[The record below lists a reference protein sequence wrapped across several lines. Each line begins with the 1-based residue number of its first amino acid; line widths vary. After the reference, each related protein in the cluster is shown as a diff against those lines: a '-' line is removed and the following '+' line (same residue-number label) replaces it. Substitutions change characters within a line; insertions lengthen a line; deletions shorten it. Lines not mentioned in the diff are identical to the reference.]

1 MDNIDLIERIK
12 SLCTQKKISVNQAL
26 SESGA
31 GKSFITNL
39 RRGSEPS
46 AVKLNSLASYLG
58 VSIDYLLGNADEPQ
72 QKTASPRESLEE
84 AVKRVG
90 MEIPSMIPILGT
102 IHAGTSIFC
111 EENFDG
117 YIPSM
122 QKHAE
127 DYFALRII
135 GDCMSGAGIKP
146 GSIVTFRKQ
155 PFAENGDIVA
165 VLDDNGE
172 VFCRR
177 FSLKSGKVILSP
189 ENPDYDPIIMSA
201 REFDVDSGRARI
213 LGVATE
219 VTIKL

>member
-1 MDNIDLIERIK
+1 MTCVERIEQLLK
-12 SLCTQKKISVNQAL
+12 EKKISRNKL
-26 SESGA
+26 STDIGIGNSTFYNWQ
-31 GKSFITNL
+31 K
-39 RRGSEPS
+39 RGSTPKGEILQKI
-46 AVKLNSLASYLG
+46 AQYLDTTT
-58 VSIDYLLGNADEPQ
+58 DYLLGNEDNSQ
-72 QKTASPRESLEE
+72 QKAASPRETLEE

-90 MEIPSMIPILGT
+90 MEVPSMIPILGT

-122 QKHAE
+122 QKNPE
-127 DYFALRII
+127 SYFALRII
-135 GDCMSGAGIKP
+135 GDCMTGAGIKD

-177 FSLKSGKVILSP
+177 FSLRGSEVILSP
-189 ENPDYDPIIMSA
+189 ENLNYEPVIMSA
-201 REFDVDSGRARI
+201 QEFDVDSGRARI
-213 LGVATE
+213 LGVAVE

>member
-1 MDNIDLIERIK
+1 MSNQIIVEKIRERCQ
-12 SLCTQKKISVNQAL
+12 LLGISVNKAL
-26 SESGA
+26 TESGA
-31 GKSFITNL
+31 GRSFVTHL

-46 AVKLNSLASYLG
+46 AIKLNALADYLK
-58 VSIDYLLGNADEPQ
+58 VSTDYLLGNDDNPQ
-72 QKTASPRESLEE
+72 PKTASPRETLEE
-84 AVKRVG
+84 AVKRVA
-90 MEIPSMIPILGT
+90 MEVPSMIPILGT

-127 DYFALRII
+127 DYFALRIV
-135 GDCMSGAGIKP
+135 GDCMTGAGIKD

-165 VLDDNGE
+165 VLDENGE

-189 ENPDYDPIIMSA
+189 ENPDYEPIIMSA

>member
-1 MDNIDLIERIK
+1 MNCIQRIEQLLKEKGISRNKMSEDIGIGN
-12 SLCTQKKISVNQAL
+12 STFYTWQK
-26 SESGA
+26 
-31 GKSFITNL
+31 
-39 RRGSEPS
+39 RGSTPKGEILQKI
-46 AVKLNSLASYLG
+46 AQYLDTTT
-58 VSIDYLLGNADEPQ
+58 DYLLGNEDNSQ
-72 QKTASPRESLEE
+72 QKTASPRETLEE

-90 MEIPSMIPILGT
+90 MEVPSMIPILGT

-122 QKHAE
+122 QKNPE
-127 DYFALRII
+127 SYFALRII
-135 GDCMSGAGIKP
+135 GDCMIGAGIKD

-177 FSLKSGKVILSP
+177 FSLRGSEVILSP
-189 ENPDYDPIIMSA
+189 ENLNYEPVIMSA
-201 REFDVDSGRARI
+201 QEFDVDSGRARI
-213 LGVATE
+213 LGVAVE

>member
-1 MDNIDLIERIK
+1 MNPQILIERIQEECK
-12 SLCTQKKISVNQAL
+12 RKNISVNKAL
-26 SESGA
+26 VESGA
-31 GKSFITNL
+31 GKNL
-39 RRGSEPS
+39 LYHLKSGSEPS
-46 AVKLNSLASYLG
+46 ISKINALASYLN
-58 VSIDYLLGNADEPQ
+58 VSADYLLGNDEEPQ

-84 AVKRVG
+84 TVKRVG

-122 QKHAE
+122 KKHAE
-127 DYFALRII
+127 NYFALRII
-135 GDCMSGAGIKP
+135 GDCMTGAGIKD

-155 PFAENGDIVA
+155 PFAETGDIVA

-177 FSLKSGKVILSP
+177 FALKSGKVILSP
-189 ENPDYDPIIMSA
+189 ENPDYDPIVMSA

>member
-1 MDNIDLIERIK
+1 MSCIQRIEQLLKEKGISRNKMSEDIGIGN
-12 SLCTQKKISVNQAL
+12 STFYTWQK
-26 SESGA
+26 
-31 GKSFITNL
+31 
-39 RRGSEPS
+39 RGSVPKGEILQKI
-46 AVKLNSLASYLG
+46 AQYLDTTT
-58 VSIDYLLGNADEPQ
+58 DYLLGNEEELQ
-72 QKTASPRESLEE
+72 QKTASPKETLEE

-122 QKHAE
+122 KKHAE
-127 DYFALRII
+127 DYFALRIV
-135 GDCMSGAGIKP
+135 GDCMTGAGIKP
-146 GSIVTFRKQ
+146 GAIVTFRKQ

-177 FSLKSGKVILSP
+177 FSLKSGKVTLSP
-189 ENPDYDPIIMSA
+189 ENPDYEPIIMSA

>member
-1 MDNIDLIERIK
+1 MSNQEIIDRIK
-12 SLCTQKKISVNQAL
+12 ERCQELGISVNKAL
-26 SESGA
+26 TESGA
-31 GKSFITNL
+31 GRSFVTHL

-46 AVKLNSLASYLG
+46 AMKLNALADYLK
-58 VSIDYLLGNADEPQ
+58 VSSDYLLGKSESAQ

-122 QKHAE
+122 QKNAE
-127 DYFALRII
+127 DYFALRIV
-135 GDCMSGAGIKP
+135 GDCMTGAGIKD

-189 ENPDYDPIIMSA
+189 ENPDYEPIIMSA
-201 REFDVDSGRARI
+201 REFDVDCGRARI

>member
-1 MDNIDLIERIK
+1 MSCIQRIEQLLKEKGISRNKMSEDIGIGN
-12 SLCTQKKISVNQAL
+12 STFYTWQKRGTVPKGEILQKIAQ
-26 SESGA
+26 
-31 GKSFITNL
+31 
-39 RRGSEPS
+39 
-46 AVKLNSLASYLG
+46 YLDTTT
-58 VSIDYLLGNADEPQ
+58 DYLLGNDEEPQ

-84 AVKRVG
+84 AVMRVG

-135 GDCMSGAGIKP
+135 GDCMTGAGIKP

-155 PFAENGDIVA
+155 PFAETGDIVA

-177 FSLKSGKVILSP
+177 FALKSGEVILSP
-189 ENPDYDPIIMSA
+189 ENPDYEPIIMSA

>member
-1 MDNIDLIERIK
+1 MSCIQRIEQLLKEKGISRNKMSEDIGIGN
-12 SLCTQKKISVNQAL
+12 STFYTWQK
-26 SESGA
+26 
-31 GKSFITNL
+31 
-39 RRGSEPS
+39 RGSVPKGEILQKI
-46 AVKLNSLASYLG
+46 AQYLDTTT
-58 VSIDYLLGNADEPQ
+58 DYLLGNDDNPQ
-72 QKTASPRESLEE
+72 PKTASPRETLEE
-84 AVKRVG
+84 AVKRVA
-90 MEIPSMIPILGT
+90 MEVPSMIPILGT

-122 QKHAE
+122 KKHAE
-127 DYFALRII
+127 NYFALRII
-135 GDCMSGAGIKP
+135 GDCMTGAGIKD

-155 PFAENGDIVA
+155 PFAETGDIVA

-177 FSLKSGKVILSP
+177 FEYKAGQVTLSP
-189 ENPDYDPIIMSA
+189 ENPKYEPIIMNAS
-201 REFDVDSGRARI
+201 EFDVDSGRARI

>member
-1 MDNIDLIERIK
+1 MDNITLIERIK

-72 QKTASPRESLEE
+72 QKTASPRETLEE

-127 DYFALRII
+127 NYFALRII
-135 GDCMSGAGIKP
+135 GDCMTGAGIKD

-155 PFAENGDIVA
+155 PFAETGDIVA

-177 FSLKSGKVILSP
+177 FEYKAGQVTLSP
-189 ENPDYDPIIMSA
+189 ENPKYEPIIMNAS
-201 REFDVDSGRARI
+201 EFDVDSGRARI